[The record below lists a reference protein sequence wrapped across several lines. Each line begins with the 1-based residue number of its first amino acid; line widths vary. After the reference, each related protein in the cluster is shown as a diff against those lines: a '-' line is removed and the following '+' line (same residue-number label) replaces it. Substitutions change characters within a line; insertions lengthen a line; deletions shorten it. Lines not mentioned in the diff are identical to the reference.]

1 MVGVTVK
8 MELRFK
14 MYLSFWRWG
23 RSFQQNNNK
32 NNHSTCFFLVC
43 FLVVREAWLGTLC
56 ATHQRESSGEVSC
69 LLSAVLM
76 NTFAVA
82 FISLFHFDRFNW
94 IKCTRARVA
103 RKVPNLLTWC
113 TSLYMDLLFR
123 PFTLVLRSKYQWMS
137 CQLTNPC
144 VCAKISGIA
153 TGQTLVVARK
163 KYSDRSF
170 RLPKKKKDFGERS
183 TLFRRIFITR
193 KYKDPITGNSFI
205 LCIVCHTFFTI

>member
-1 MVGVTVK
+1 MLGVTVK

-14 MYLSFWRWG
+14 MCLSFWRRS

-32 NNHSTCFFLVC
+32 NNHSTCFFLVW

-82 FISLFHFDRFNW
+82 FIWLFHFDRFNW

-103 RKVPNLLTWC
+103 RKVLNLLTWC
-113 TSLYMDLLFR
+113 TSLYMDSA
-123 PFTLVLRSKYQWMS
+123 VLTFHS
-137 CQLTNPC
+137 CSQI
-144 VCAKISGIA
+144 KISMNE
-153 TGQTLVVARK
+153 
-163 KYSDRSF
+163 
-170 RLPKKKKDFGERS
+170 LPVIESLCMRKDFRNRHGANIGS
-183 TLFRRIFITR
+183 
-193 KYKDPITGNSFI
+193 
-205 LCIVCHTFFTI
+205 C